1 MTQFTTSQ
9 QAAITHDGHDVLVSA
24 SAGSGKTTVLVERII
39 QKILKQ
45 HADITRMLIVTFTR
59 AATAEMRTKIQTALK
74 KALTERRHE
83 LSGEDRRHL
92 ANQIAM
98 VNAAKISTLDA
109 FSLQI
114 VQTYYYVIDLDPG
127 FRLLTDETERYML
140 QERVWDDL
148 REQLYASDEAPAFE
162 QLTANFSGDRDDS
175 GLQDLMFELI
185 RQAGATTDPKA
196 YLEGLATPYAPEKWE
211 ATFSQQI
218 WPRVKGQLL
227 QIATSL
233 TQASALANQ
242 LPNPIWYQQIQADL
256 APLQTLLET
265 NAPTYDTVRSV
276 LISHE
281 FAAWSRISKGLDDAD
296 KDTKNAAKDLRDA
309 AKKTWQN
316 KLAPTFALAAE
327 QIGDLLR
334 EAQPLVATLANVALK
349 FEDALTAEKAARH
362 VQDYSDIAHNALRI
376 LQQKDPQTGAPI
388 ADNYRASFD
397 EVMVDEYQDIS
408 PLQEALLAA
417 VSTTTPGDRFMVGD
431 VKQSIYGFRL
441 ADPQLF
447 IHKYQTFQDA
457 PTDPAAPE
465 RIILAENFRSTKNVL
480 AFTNLIFS
488 QIMDPEVG
496 DLSYDNAAALKYGA
510 LDYGDAHPAVKVLLY
525 SKATSD
531 EDSSDASELPG
542 DADDNEPV
550 DIATGQTQL
559 VLAEIQR
566 LINDPDAQLWDR
578 QAQEYRRIHY
588 RDITLLTRQTSQN
601 SLIQT
606 QFAAA
611 GVPLF
616 VADTK
621 NFFKTTELM
630 VMLALLKVIDNQKQD
645 IPLVAVLRSP
655 IVGLSAD
662 QLALIRLAAKQVPYY
677 DAVTA
682 FLQAEPKTPLAQRTH
697 DMLTHFFNQLSHFRD
712 LARENDLVTLLWA
725 IYQDTGFLDYVGGTP
740 GGSQRQANL
749 QALIDRARTYEAGG
763 FKRLFAFIHFIT
775 LMQKQD
781 QDLAMPAQVDPDNDA
796 VKLMTIHKSK
806 GLEFPVVFLMQ
817 ANKHFNMRDQT
828 GTAILTKQG
837 IGIKWLDPET
847 RVEYELP
854 QYQAAK
860 AARQNQTLAEEM
872 RLLYV
877 ALTRAQQRL
886 YVVGATMSG
895 NQLTSADKT
904 VEKWAAAAEGEARV
918 LAPQVRSGA
927 TSYLDWI
934 GPALIR
940 HPQARG
946 LAETTIK
953 PALVGDETEFTIEI
967 DVNPQVTPTATPE
980 KVSDD
985 SGTMVDLSAWFKKAY
1000 PFQAATTTTGFQSVS
1015 EIKRAFD
1022 DPDTIDLVNADRF
1035 LGPKPPMRD
1044 LTAPAFLTETPSGIS
1059 PAAIGTATHL
1069 LLQLVD
1075 LAKPIT
1081 MASLRALRDQL
1092 TTTQVIAVDVAKH
1105 IDLTALIRFFETDLG
1120 RLLLAKPQQVHREV
1134 PFSML
1139 LPADQVF
1146 EALADDPGEDV
1157 LIHGIIDGYVS
1168 DEQGVTLFDYKTD
1181 HNPNTAVLVDRYRGQ
1196 LNLYAQALQ
1205 DLQPKPVLHRYLVFL
1220 RTGTVVDL
1228 VASGAGK

>member
-1 MTQFTTSQ
+1 
-9 QAAITHDGHDVLVSA
+9 
-24 SAGSGKTTVLVERII
+24 
-39 QKILKQ
+39 
-45 HADITRMLIVTFTR
+45 
-59 AATAEMRTKIQTALK
+59 
-74 KALTERRHE
+74 
-83 LSGEDRRHL
+83 
-92 ANQIAM
+92 
-98 VNAAKISTLDA
+98 
-109 FSLQI
+109 
-114 VQTYYYVIDLDPG
+114 
-127 FRLLTDETERYML
+127 
-140 QERVWDDL
+140 
-148 REQLYASDEAPAFE
+148 
-162 QLTANFSGDRDDS
+162 
-175 GLQDLMFELI
+175 
-185 RQAGATTDPKA
+185 
-196 YLEGLATPYAPEKWE
+196 
-211 ATFSQQI
+211 
-218 WPRVKGQLL
+218 
-227 QIATSL
+227 
-233 TQASALANQ
+233 
-242 LPNPIWYQQIQADL
+242 
-256 APLQTLLET
+256 
-265 NAPTYDTVRSV
+265 
-276 LISHE
+276 
-281 FAAWSRISKGLDDAD
+281 
-296 KDTKNAAKDLRDA
+296 
-309 AKKTWQN
+309 
-316 KLAPTFALAAE
+316 PTFALAAE

-496 DLSYDNAAALKYGA
+496 DLSYDNAAALRYGA

-763 FKRLFAFIHFIT
+763 FKGLLPLFT
-775 LMQKQD
+775 
-781 QDLAMPAQVDPDNDA
+781 
-796 VKLMTIHKSK
+796 
-806 GLEFPVVFLMQ
+806 
-817 ANKHFNMRDQT
+817 
-828 GTAILTKQG
+828 
-837 IGIKWLDPET
+837 
-847 RVEYELP
+847 
-854 QYQAAK
+854 
-860 AARQNQTLAEEM
+860 
-872 RLLYV
+872 
-877 ALTRAQQRL
+877 
-886 YVVGATMSG
+886 
-895 NQLTSADKT
+895 
-904 VEKWAAAAEGEARV
+904 
-918 LAPQVRSGA
+918 
-927 TSYLDWI
+927 
-934 GPALIR
+934 
-940 HPQARG
+940 
-946 LAETTIK
+946 
-953 PALVGDETEFTIEI
+953 
-967 DVNPQVTPTATPE
+967 
-980 KVSDD
+980 
-985 SGTMVDLSAWFKKAY
+985 
-1000 PFQAATTTTGFQSVS
+1000 
-1015 EIKRAFD
+1015 
-1022 DPDTIDLVNADRF
+1022 
-1035 LGPKPPMRD
+1035 
-1044 LTAPAFLTETPSGIS
+1044 
-1059 PAAIGTATHL
+1059 L
-1069 LLQLVD
+1069 LL
-1075 LAKPIT
+1075 
-1081 MASLRALRDQL
+1081 
-1092 TTTQVIAVDVAKH
+1092 
-1105 IDLTALIRFFETDLG
+1105 
-1120 RLLLAKPQQVHREV
+1120 
-1134 PFSML
+1134 
-1139 LPADQVF
+1139 
-1146 EALADDPGEDV
+1146 
-1157 LIHGIIDGYVS
+1157 
-1168 DEQGVTLFDYKTD
+1168 
-1181 HNPNTAVLVDRYRGQ
+1181 
-1196 LNLYAQALQ
+1196 
-1205 DLQPKPVLHRYLVFL
+1205 
-1220 RTGTVVDL
+1220 
-1228 VASGAGK
+1228 